1 MQLNF
6 GFEAPEV
13 NLDNPIFVY
22 YVNVNGLSRQKADE
36 MLGQLSSMFTYKNV
50 TTWIVPRN
58 EGETKIECVYDGR
71 VKERSEELVV
81 SMKKAYDNNEQKIP
95 AMQDMLAECRHI
107 NEVVVILMF
116 FDNYIEAQNNNPFN
130 GILGA
135 ILADRRRK

>member
-1 MQLNF
+1 MKKLWKKWF
-6 GFEAPEV
+6 GNKKTYPTNNKFELLMIDDTAEG
-13 NLDNPIFVY
+13 VY
-22 YVNVNGLSRQKADE
+22 QK
-36 MLGQLSSMFTYKNV
+36 LGIT
-50 TTWIVPRN
+50 
-58 EGETKIECVYDGR
+58 E
-71 VKERSEELVV
+71 ERSEELVV